1 MKKLL
6 LSSILLLS
14 FLSASAQRLTVENAT
29 ISCGKVAYNTTTSAT
44 FEMRNKGF
52 HRLHIDTVETDCG
65 CISVEYPKSDVGSGD
80 RFKMKVT
87 YDCRQLG
94 HFHHVICVK
103 SNGTK
108 QPLLLYMKGI
118 VVSDLLGSADT
129 YPFTLG
135 DILSDKNDLEFDDV
149 NKGDTPSITFH
160 IFNNSSH
167 AMQPNL
173 LHLPPYLTAIV
184 TPERLAPNHA
194 GTIKVT
200 LNSAKLHDYGLVQTG
215 IYMGEKLGDKVSD
228 DKEITV
234 STVLLPSFEGV
245 TAANEKYA
253 PKMTVSDTTLNL
265 PFGNKKKK
273 SGEIEISNQGR
284 MPLKITS
291 LQMFTTGLRVTL
303 GKTELQPGESTKLK
317 VTAYQEQLKT
327 ARSTPRV
334 LMITNDPNMSKVV
347 IKITN

>member
-6 LSSILLLS
+6 LSSLLLLS
-14 FLSASAQRLTVENAT
+14 LLPVSAQRLTVEKT
-29 ISCGKVAYNTTTSAT
+29 TVECGKVAYNSPVTAT
-44 FEMRNKGF
+44 YEMRNKGF
-52 HRLHIDTVETDCG
+52 RRLHIYKVETDCG
-65 CISVEYPKSDVGSGD
+65 CTSVKYPEGDISAGE
-80 RFKMKVT
+80 RFKMLVT
-87 YDCRQLG
+87 YDSRQLG
-94 HFHHVICVK
+94 HFHHVIAVK
-103 SNGTK
+103 SSGTK
-108 QPLLLYMKGI
+108 KPLLLHMKGI
-118 VVSDLLGSADT
+118 VVSDLLGSPDV

-149 NKGDTPSITFH
+149 NKGDTPKLTFH

-194 GTIKVT
+194 GEVQVM
-200 LNSAKLHDYGLVQTG
+200 LNSAKLHDYGLTQTS

-228 DKEITV
+228 NKEITV
-234 STVLLPSFEGV
+234 STVLLPSFGGV
-245 TAANEKYA
+245 TAATAQYE
-253 PKMTVSDTTLNL
+253 PKMVISSSKLSL
-265 PFGNKKKK
+265 PFGNKKKN

-284 MPLKITS
+284 TALKITS

-317 VTAYQEQLKT
+317 VTAFRDLLKT
-327 ARSTPRV
+327 ARSKPRV
-334 LMITNDPNMSKVV
+334 LMITNDPKKAKVV
-347 IKITN
+347 VEITN